1 MGSADTQR
9 MLLVI
14 GIHAGNKRTCKQKK
28 KELKKIKKEDFKL
41 IFGSEKKK
49 SYLISLKKFL

>member
-14 GIHAGNKRTCKQKK
+14 GIHAGNKRACKGK
-28 KELKKIKKEDFKL
+28 KELKKIKEDFKL
-41 IFGSEKKK
+41 KFGSEKKN
-49 SYLISLKKFL
+49 LI